1 MSHTTPFGRIAR
13 PLLTLALL
21 ASAGASFAANHSSN
35 IPPTWANEAM
45 RAPVSTVSRAEVLAD
60 VQAARRSGALNAFDP
75 LADLGPRADT
85 SQRLLWRVRADAQ
98 RLSLAPG
105 LTRAEVRA
113 ELDAARR
120 SGELN
125 PFDPLSDLAQ
135 TARSR

>member
-1 MSHTTPFGRIAR
+1 MNRTPVAVRG
-13 PLLTLALL
+13 LLILA
-21 ASAGASFAANHSSN
+21 ASLGASTGFAANHSSN

-45 RAPVSTVSRAEVLAD
+45 LAPVSGVSRAEVRAD
-60 VQAARRSGALNAFDP
+60 LEAARRSGALNAFDS
-75 LADLGPRADT
+75 LADLSPRQDV

-98 RLSLAPG
+98 RLSLTPG

-125 PFDPLSDLAQ
+125 PFDPLADLSSP
-135 TARSR
+135 TPR